1 MANNP
6 FSTLSNGLS
15 PSGWNLEG
23 FRARFYRQFNAKQ
36 DAVEEIL
43 RVAVRPDRSELTDVL
58 VETAT
63 EFAKTADEGTTLPSE
78 VVEILSSGYFVS
90 SVDDEGFAL
99 QMLAWVT
106 AREHDG
112 IKEDMAALYASLDER
127 TEAGLEILL
136 TAWGRTPVE
145 PFTWVDIAKTL
156 TAANEG
162 FVLQHDVDSE
172 RVAPELVS
180 AVAIAILAGMT
191 KHEAEKVE
199 HVRDRFDL

>member
-1 MANNP
+1 M
-6 FSTLSNGLS
+6 
-15 PSGWNLEG
+15 
-23 FRARFYRQFNAKQ
+23 
-36 DAVEEIL
+36 
-43 RVAVRPDRSELTDVL
+43 TDVL